1 MKTVAL
7 CFTSIAL
14 VALGSG
20 CAPDSSVGPDTTSGS
35 AGAAPINQGGSPGTS
50 GAPSVATAGA
60 SGSTATAGAAGSVA
74 SVGGSGGST
83 GTAAGSG
90 GTSGSGVVGGS
101 GPGVGGGNAM
111 GGGAGQ
117 GGPSL
122 CPVAG
127 TTLCDGFEGDAPG
140 AGTSAW
146 TVSVATG
153 DTMAVDTTKFYR
165 GSKSMKFSAKSSAY
179 IVTSKIFTGTT
190 KATNNAF
197 WGRYFILSNVAA
209 AATYSQSHVV
219 FGALADAMNSGTQ
232 FHFVGGSRGKLQ
244 AEIRLTGD
252 AYTDNMTMPAV
263 GDPAF
268 PLVADGWQCWE
279 WQVTAD
285 DSFDFYINGTEV
297 PEMKI
302 TAGKSV
308 MSKMTFSPMPIFG
321 GLYLGWQSFSVGSAI
336 SGWIDEVAIGPN
348 RIGCGS

>member
-1 MKTVAL
+1 
-7 CFTSIAL
+7 
-14 VALGSG
+14 
-20 CAPDSSVGPDTTSGS
+20 
-35 AGAAPINQGGSPGTS
+35 
-50 GAPSVATAGA
+50 
-60 SGSTATAGAAGSVA
+60 
-74 SVGGSGGST
+74 
-83 GTAAGSG
+83 
-90 GTSGSGVVGGS
+90 
-101 GPGVGGGNAM
+101 M

-140 AGTSAW
+140 AAASAW
-146 TVSVATG
+146 TVSATG
-153 DTMAVDTTKFYR
+153 GGAMAIDTTKFYR
-165 GSKSMKFSAKSSAY
+165 GSKSMKFSTTSGTADVKAY
-179 IVTSKIFTGTT
+179 IVASKIFTGTT

-197 WGRYFILSNVAA
+197 WGRYFILSGVAA

-219 FGALADAMNSGTQ
+219 FGGLADAGNTLQ

-244 AEIRLTGD
+244 AEIAVGGD
-252 AYTDNMTMPAV
+252 QYTDNMKTPAAA
-263 GDPAF
+263 DPAF

-302 TAGKSV
+302 TAGKAV
-308 MSKMTFSPMPIFG
+308 MNKAGNFPLPIFG
-321 GLYLGWQSFSVGSAI
+321 GLYLGWESFGGGSAI

-348 RIGCGS
+348 RIGCGN

>member
-1 MKTVAL
+1 
-7 CFTSIAL
+7 
-14 VALGSG
+14 
-20 CAPDSSVGPDTTSGS
+20 
-35 AGAAPINQGGSPGTS
+35 
-50 GAPSVATAGA
+50 
-60 SGSTATAGAAGSVA
+60 
-74 SVGGSGGST
+74 
-83 GTAAGSG
+83 
-90 GTSGSGVVGGS
+90 
-101 GPGVGGGNAM
+101 M

-140 AGTSAW
+140 AAASAW
-146 TVSVATG
+146 TVSVTKG

-165 GSKSMKFSAKSSAY
+165 GSKSMKFSATSSAY

-219 FGALADAMNSGTQ
+219 FGGLADAGNTLQ

-244 AEIRLTGD
+244 AEIQIGADL
-252 AYTDNMTMPAV
+252 YTDSMTKPAAT
-263 GDPAF
+263 DPAF

-285 DSFDFYINGTEV
+285 DSYDFYINGTEV

-308 MSKMTFSPMPIFG
+308 MNKTAVGPLPIFG
-321 GLYLGWQSFSVGSAI
+321 SLSLGWQSFGGGSAI